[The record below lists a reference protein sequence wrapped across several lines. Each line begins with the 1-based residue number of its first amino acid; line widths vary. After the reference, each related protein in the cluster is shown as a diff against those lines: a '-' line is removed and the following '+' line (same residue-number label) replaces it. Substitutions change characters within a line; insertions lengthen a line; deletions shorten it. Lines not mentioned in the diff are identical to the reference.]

1 MSVLDLSL
9 TDVRLGWSDCWQGGQ
24 RGGWTARRADKRAIV
39 PLVKV
44 KVAKGALRSREA
56 RTAAAKHGFR
66 LRFLGRVSGAR
77 SQNANWP
84 FGIFLGS
91 ATSSTYLICCNSLL
105 KMNCLEG
112 RLHCQINYAKQTEK
126 LRTNLSPVIQKHLFK
141 NGFQKTFS
149 TGSVF

>member
-1 MSVLDLSL
+1 MLGTDIIRSTVKRICSLQLIDPVSVLDLSL

-56 RTAAAKHGFR
+56 RTAPAKRGFR

-77 SQNANWP
+77 SQNAN
-84 FGIFLGS
+84 
-91 ATSSTYLICCNSLL
+91 
-105 KMNCLEG
+105 
-112 RLHCQINYAKQTEK
+112 
-126 LRTNLSPVIQKHLFK
+126 
-141 NGFQKTFS
+141 
-149 TGSVF
+149 

>member
-1 MSVLDLSL
+1 MIIKNLEKLLTFKIAWNRHHLQYSKTNLQFAAYRSRVSVLDLSL

-56 RTAAAKHGFR
+56 RTAPAKRGFR

-77 SQNANWP
+77 RQNAN
-84 FGIFLGS
+84 
-91 ATSSTYLICCNSLL
+91 
-105 KMNCLEG
+105 
-112 RLHCQINYAKQTEK
+112 
-126 LRTNLSPVIQKHLFK
+126 
-141 NGFQKTFS
+141 
-149 TGSVF
+149 